1 MTSNHIIELS
11 AYTSPVVTEDKRNDW
26 VNYGEDNNYFQFL
39 IDRYSNSATHS
50 AVVNN
55 ISRLIYGKGLSALDA
70 SKKPNDYAQMLTL
83 FTANDLRRVI
93 QDLYLLGQGAF
104 QVHYDKG
111 HKNVVK
117 VYHIPVQL
125 LRPEKCDKDGNIVGY
140 YYSDNWEDPKKFV
153 PKRFDAFGEGKS
165 EIEILMIQPYSVGAK
180 YFSRVDY
187 QGALEYTVLEEKI
200 SEYLINEVSNGFS
213 PTTIVNFNNS
223 IPSDEQKDEI
233 ARSVISKLTGST
245 GKKIVV
251 SFNEDEA
258 KKTTIDSVPL
268 NDAPEHYQYLSDEC
282 RSKILTGHCVT
293 SPLIFGIATTTGF
306 SANADELK
314 NSVIL
319 FDNMV
324 IQPKQKTIIEAISK
338 VLTFNGIS
346 LDLEFIPL
354 QPLDSSGELTDGGSK
369 RIIDG
374 INSLSP
380 LVANKVL
387 ESMTAN
393 EIRALVGLV
402 PEKGGSDL
410 QPKET
415 TLMSAEKS
423 ELEMYLDSIGEDIGE
438 DWVLVD
444 ERDVDYDLEDEL
456 DLQLQPKKTMLSKV
470 LDFVSTGVARPNAK
484 SNQDKVID
492 GIQWKVR
499 YQYTGNP
506 NPQRDFCRVMMST
519 KKVYRREDLESMNS
533 KIVNKGFEHNN
544 EPYNV
549 FLFKGGPRCKHS
561 FKRLTF
567 ASLEGQNVD
576 VNSPKARQIGTR
588 KAEIMGYKITNPY
601 QVSVQPN
608 NLPRK
613 GFHPNNENLPSDVK

>member
-1 MTSNHIIELS
+1 MTNNHIIELS
-11 AYTSPVVTEDKRNDW
+11 AYTSPVVTEDKRNEW
-26 VNYGEDNNYFQFL
+26 VNYGEDNNYYQFL

-104 QVHYDKG
+104 QVHFDKG
-111 HKNVVK
+111 HKKVVK

-165 EIEILMIQPYSVGAK
+165 EVEILMIQPYSVGTK

-200 SEYLINEVSNGFS
+200 SEYLINEVTNGFS
-213 PTTIVNFNNS
+213 PTTIVNFNNGT
-223 IPSDEQKDEI
+223 PTDEQKDEI
-233 ARSVISKLTGST
+233 ARATISKLTGST
-245 GKKIVV
+245 GKKVVV

-324 IQPKQKTIIEAISK
+324 IRPKQEVILEALDSI
-338 VLTFNGIS
+338 LAFNGVS
-346 LDLEFIPL
+346 LKLYFKTL
-354 QPLDSSGELTDGGSK
+354 QPLEFVDLSNAQSTDQ
-369 RIIDG
+369 
-374 INSLSP
+374 
-380 LVANKVL
+380 VA
-387 ESMTAN
+387 E
-393 EIRALVGLV
+393 
-402 PEKGGSDL
+402 
-410 QPKET
+410 ET
-415 TLMSAEKS
+415 GVEMSAEKS

-456 DLQLQPKKTMLSKV
+456 DIQLQPKKTMLSKV
-470 LDFVSTGVARPNAK
+470 LDFVSSGVARPNAK
-484 SNQDKVID
+484 SNQDKTID

-576 VNSPKARQIGTR
+576 VNSPKARKIGTR

-608 NLPRK
+608 NLPLK
-613 GFHPNNENLPSDVK
+613 GFHPSNTNLPSDVK

>member
-1 MTSNHIIELS
+1 MTSNHVIELS
-11 AYTSPVVTEDKRNDW
+11 AYTSPVVTEDKRNEW

-104 QVHYDKG
+104 QVHFDKG

-140 YYSDNWEDPKKFV
+140 YYSDNWEDPKKFI
-153 PKRFDAFGEGKS
+153 PKRFDAFGEGSS

-324 IQPKQKTIIEAISK
+324 IRPKQEVILEALDSI
-338 VLTFNGIS
+338 LAFNGVS
-346 LDLEFIPL
+346 LKLYFKTL
-354 QPLDSSGELTDGGSK
+354 QPLEFVDLSNAQSTDQ
-369 RIIDG
+369 
-374 INSLSP
+374 
-380 LVANKVL
+380 VA
-387 ESMTAN
+387 E
-393 EIRALVGLV
+393 
-402 PEKGGSDL
+402 
-410 QPKET
+410 ET
-415 TLMSAEKS
+415 GVEMSAEKS
-423 ELEMYLDSIGEDIGE
+423 ELEMYLDEIGEDIGE

-506 NPQRDFCRVMMST
+506 NPQRDFCKVMMST
-519 KKVYRREDLESMNS
+519 KKVYRKEDLVSMNS
-533 KIVNKGFEHNN
+533 QIVNPGFEHNN
-544 EPYNV
+544 EPYNL

>member
-1 MTSNHIIELS
+1 MTSNHVIELS

-153 PKRFDAFGEGKS
+153 PKRFDAFGEGSS

-213 PTTIVNFNNS
+213 PTTIVNFNNGT
-223 IPSDEQKDEI
+223 PTDEQKDEI
-233 ARSVISKLTGST
+233 ARATISKLTGST
-245 GKKIVV
+245 GKKVVV

-324 IQPKQKTIIEAISK
+324 IRPKQEVILEALDSI
-338 VLTFNGIS
+338 LAFNGVS
-346 LDLEFIPL
+346 LKLYFKTL
-354 QPLDSSGELTDGGSK
+354 QPLEFVDLSNAQSTDQVAEET
-369 RIIDG
+369 G
-374 INSLSP
+374 I
-380 LVANKVL
+380 
-387 ESMTAN
+387 E
-393 EIRALVGLV
+393 
-402 PEKGGSDL
+402 
-410 QPKET
+410 
-415 TLMSAEKS
+415 MSAEDHI
-423 ELEMYLDSIGEDIGE
+423 EWIDGHEYIRIDSRE
-438 DWVLVD
+438 
-444 ERDVDYDLEDEL
+444 VDYDLEDEL
-456 DLQLQPKKTMLSKV
+456 DAELEALNSPKKTL
-470 LDFVSTGVARPNAK
+470 L
-484 SNQDKVID
+484 
-492 GIQWKVR
+492 
-499 YQYTGNP
+499 
-506 NPQRDFCRVMMST
+506 
-519 KKVYRREDLESMNS
+519 S
-533 KIVNKGFEHNN
+533 KIVNLVSTGTARPNIKSDQDGAFFKHRYRYVGGVSDNTRDFCKKMVQLNKIYRKEDIIAMGSQEVNKGWGPNGDAT
-544 EPYNV
+544 YSIW
-549 FLFKGGPRCKHS
+549 LYKGGGSCRHKWMRETYLRKS
-561 FKRLTF
+561 D
-567 ASLEGQNVD
+567 A
-576 VNSPKARQIGTR
+576 NSPKARKYTPAEVR
-588 KAEIMGYKITNPY
+588 KAGEIAPLTDKDKSGKQVNDKRVYQRPTDMPYNGFLPTNKRF
-601 QVSVQPN
+601 N
-608 NLPRK
+608 
-613 GFHPNNENLPSDVK
+613 

>member
-1 MTSNHIIELS
+1 MTSNHVIELS
-11 AYTSPVVTEDKRNDW
+11 AYTSPIVTEDKRNEW

-70 SKKPNDYAQMLTL
+70 PKKPNDYAQMLTL

-111 HKNVVK
+111 HKNVIK

-125 LRPEKCDKDGNIVGY
+125 LRPEKCDEDGNIVGY

-200 SEYLINEVSNGFS
+200 SEYLINEVTNGFS
-213 PTTIVNFNNS
+213 PTTIVNFNNGT
-223 IPSDEQKDEI
+223 PTDEQKDEI
-233 ARSVISKLTGST
+233 ARNTISKLTGST
-245 GKKIVV
+245 GKKVVV

-324 IQPKQKTIIEAISK
+324 IRPKQEILLEALDSI
-338 VLTFNGIS
+338 LAFNGVS
-346 LDLEFIPL
+346 LKLFFKTL
-354 QPLDSSGELTDGGSK
+354 QPLEFVD
-369 RIIDG
+369 
-374 INSLSP
+374 LSNAQSTEQ
-380 LVANKVL
+380 V
-387 ESMTAN
+387 
-393 EIRALVGLV
+393 
-402 PEKGGSDL
+402 
-410 QPKET
+410 KEET
-415 TLMSAEKS
+415 GVEMSAEKS
-423 ELEMYLDSIGEDIGE
+423 ELEMHLDTIGEDISE
-438 DWVLVD
+438 DWILVD

-456 DLQLQPKKTMLSKV
+456 DMQLQPKKTMLNKV
-470 LDFVSTGVARPNAK
+470 LDFVSAGVARSNAK

-499 YQYTGNP
+499 YQYTGNA
-506 NPQRDFCRVMMST
+506 NPQRDFCTVMMST
-519 KKVYRREDLESMNS
+519 KKVYRKEDLENMNS
-533 KIVNKGFEHNN
+533 KLVNPGFEHND
-544 EPYNV
+544 EKYNL

-576 VNSPKARQIGTR
+576 VNSPKARKIGTR
-588 KAEIMGYKITNPY
+588 QAEIMGYKITNPY

-608 NLPRK
+608 NLPLK
-613 GFHPNNENLPSDVK
+613 GFHPNNPNLPSDVK

>member
-1 MTSNHIIELS
+1 MNNNHVIELS
-11 AYTSPVVTEDKRNDW
+11 AYTAPIVTEDKRNEW
-26 VNYGEDNNYFQFL
+26 VNYGEENNYYQFL

-70 SKKPNDYAQMLTL
+70 AKKPNDYAQMLTL
-83 FTANDLRRVI
+83 FTSNDLRRVI

-111 HKNVVK
+111 HKKIVK
-117 VYHIPVQL
+117 VFHIPVQL
-125 LRPEKCDKDGNIVGY
+125 LRPEKCNEDGDVIGY
-140 YYSDNWEDPKKFV
+140 YYSDNWEDTKKFV
-153 PKRFDAFGEGKS
+153 PKRFDAFGEGSS
-165 EIEILMIQPYSVGAK
+165 EVEILMIQPYSVGTK

-187 QGALEYTVLEEKI
+187 QGALEYCVLEEKI
-200 SEYLINEVSNGFS
+200 SEYLINEVTNGFS
-213 PTTIVNFNNS
+213 PTTIINFNNGT
-223 IPSDEQKDEI
+223 PTDGQKDEI
-233 ARSVISKLTGST
+233 ARKTINKLTGST

-324 IQPKQKTIIEAISK
+324 IQPKQEVVIEVLNKI
-338 VLTFNGIS
+338 LTFNGIS
-346 LDLEFIPL
+346 LKLFFKTLQPLEFI
-354 QPLDSSGELTDGGSK
+354 D
-369 RIIDG
+369 
-374 INSLSP
+374 LSN
-380 LVANKVL
+380 AQ
-387 ESMTAN
+387 T
-393 EIRALVGLV
+393 
-402 PEKGGSDL
+402 
-410 QPKET
+410 KEQVSQET
-415 TLMSAEKS
+415 GVQMSAEKS
-423 ELEMYLDSIGEDIGE
+423 ELEMYLDEIGEDIGE
-438 DWVLVD
+438 DWLLVD
-444 ERDVDYDLEDEL
+444 EREVNYDLEDEL

-470 LDFVSTGVARPNAK
+470 LNFVSSGVARPN
-484 SNQDKVID
+484 SNSGQDKVID

-499 YQYTGNP
+499 YQYTGNANP
-506 NPQRDFCRVMMST
+506 NRDFCKVMMNT
-519 KKVYRREDLESMNS
+519 KKVYRREDLEKMNS
-533 KIVNKGFEHNN
+533 QIVNPGFEHDN

-608 NLPRK
+608 NLPLK
-613 GFHPNNENLPSDVK
+613 GFHPNNKNLPSDVK

>member
-1 MTSNHIIELS
+1 MTSNHVIELS
-11 AYTSPVVTEDKRNDW
+11 AYTSPIVTEDKRNEW

-200 SEYLINEVSNGFS
+200 SEYLINEVTNGFS
-213 PTTIVNFNNS
+213 PTTIVNFNNGT
-223 IPSDEQKDEI
+223 PTDEQKDEI
-233 ARSVISKLTGST
+233 ARATISKLTGST
-245 GKKIVV
+245 GKKVVV

-324 IQPKQKTIIEAISK
+324 IRPKQEILLEALDSI
-338 VLTFNGIS
+338 LAFNGIS
-346 LDLEFIPL
+346 LKLFFKTL
-354 QPLDSSGELTDGGSK
+354 QPLEFVDLSNAQSTDQ
-369 RIIDG
+369 
-374 INSLSP
+374 
-380 LVANKVL
+380 V
-387 ESMTAN
+387 
-393 EIRALVGLV
+393 
-402 PEKGGSDL
+402 
-410 QPKET
+410 KEET
-415 TLMSAEKS
+415 GVEMSAEDHI
-423 ELEMYLDSIGEDIGE
+423 EWIDGHEYVLIDSRE
-438 DWVLVD
+438 
-444 ERDVDYDLEDEL
+444 VDYDLEDEL
-456 DLQLQPKKTMLSKV
+456 DAELEALNSPKKTL
-470 LDFVSTGVARPNAK
+470 L
-484 SNQDKVID
+484 
-492 GIQWKVR
+492 
-499 YQYTGNP
+499 
-506 NPQRDFCRVMMST
+506 
-519 KKVYRREDLESMNS
+519 S
-533 KIVNKGFEHNN
+533 KIVNLVSTGTARANIKSEQDGALFKHRYRYVGGVSENTRDFCKKMVQANKIYRKEDIINMGSQAVNEGWGPEGADTYSIWLYKGGGDCHHKWMRETYLKKSDANSPLARRYTPGEVRKAGEIVPLTDKDKSGKQVN
-544 EPYNV
+544 DKRVYQRPTDMPYNG
-549 FLFKGGPRCKHS
+549 FLPTN
-561 FKRLTF
+561 KRF
-567 ASLEGQNVD
+567 N
-576 VNSPKARQIGTR
+576 
-588 KAEIMGYKITNPY
+588 
-601 QVSVQPN
+601 
-608 NLPRK
+608 
-613 GFHPNNENLPSDVK
+613 

>member
-1 MTSNHIIELS
+1 MTNNHIIELS
-11 AYTSPVVTEDKRNDW
+11 AYTSPVVTEDKRNEW
-26 VNYGEDNNYFQFL
+26 VNYGEDNNYYQFL

-111 HKNVVK
+111 HKQVVK

-165 EIEILMIQPYSVGAK
+165 EVEILMIQPYSVGTK

-200 SEYLINEVSNGFS
+200 SEYLINEVTNGFS
-213 PTTIVNFNNS
+213 PTTIVNFNNGT
-223 IPSDEQKDEI
+223 PTDEQKDEI
-233 ARSVISKLTGST
+233 ARATISKLTGST
-245 GKKIVV
+245 GKKVVV

-324 IQPKQKTIIEAISK
+324 IRPKQEVILEALDSI
-338 VLTFNGIS
+338 LAFNGVS
-346 LDLEFIPL
+346 LKLYFKTL
-354 QPLDSSGELTDGGSK
+354 QPLEFVDLSNAQSTDQ
-369 RIIDG
+369 
-374 INSLSP
+374 
-380 LVANKVL
+380 VA
-387 ESMTAN
+387 E
-393 EIRALVGLV
+393 
-402 PEKGGSDL
+402 
-410 QPKET
+410 ET
-415 TLMSAEKS
+415 GVEMSAEDHI
-423 ELEMYLDSIGEDIGE
+423 EWIDGHEYIRIDSRE
-438 DWVLVD
+438 
-444 ERDVDYDLEDEL
+444 VDYDLEDEL
-456 DLQLQPKKTMLSKV
+456 DAELEALNSPKKTL
-470 LDFVSTGVARPNAK
+470 L
-484 SNQDKVID
+484 
-492 GIQWKVR
+492 
-499 YQYTGNP
+499 
-506 NPQRDFCRVMMST
+506 
-519 KKVYRREDLESMNS
+519 S
-533 KIVNKGFEHNN
+533 KIVNLVSTGTARPNIKSEQDGAIFKHRYRYVGGVSDNTRDFCKKMVQLNKIYRKEDILLMGSQAVNEGWGPEGADTYSIWLYKGGGDCHHKWMRETYLKKSDANSPLAKKYTPAEVRKAGEIAPLTDKDKSGKQVN
-544 EPYNV
+544 DKRVYQRPTDMPYNG
-549 FLFKGGPRCKHS
+549 FLPTN
-561 FKRLTF
+561 KRF
-567 ASLEGQNVD
+567 N
-576 VNSPKARQIGTR
+576 
-588 KAEIMGYKITNPY
+588 
-601 QVSVQPN
+601 
-608 NLPRK
+608 
-613 GFHPNNENLPSDVK
+613 

>member
-1 MTSNHIIELS
+1 
-11 AYTSPVVTEDKRNDW
+11 
-26 VNYGEDNNYFQFL
+26 
-39 IDRYSNSATHS
+39 
-50 AVVNN
+50 
-55 ISRLIYGKGLSALDA
+55 LIYGKGLSALDA

>member
-1 MTSNHIIELS
+1 MTSNHVIELS

-324 IQPKQKTIIEAISK
+324 IRPKQEVILEALDSI
-338 VLTFNGIS
+338 LAFNGVS
-346 LDLEFIPL
+346 LKLYFKTL
-354 QPLDSSGELTDGGSK
+354 QPLEFVDLSNAQSTDQ
-369 RIIDG
+369 
-374 INSLSP
+374 
-380 LVANKVL
+380 VA
-387 ESMTAN
+387 E
-393 EIRALVGLV
+393 
-402 PEKGGSDL
+402 
-410 QPKET
+410 ET
-415 TLMSAEKS
+415 GVEMSAEDHI
-423 ELEMYLDSIGEDIGE
+423 EWIDGHEYIRIDSRE
-438 DWVLVD
+438 
-444 ERDVDYDLEDEL
+444 VDYDLEDEL
-456 DLQLQPKKTMLSKV
+456 DAELEALNSPKKTL
-470 LDFVSTGVARPNAK
+470 L
-484 SNQDKVID
+484 
-492 GIQWKVR
+492 
-499 YQYTGNP
+499 
-506 NPQRDFCRVMMST
+506 
-519 KKVYRREDLESMNS
+519 S
-533 KIVNKGFEHNN
+533 KIVNLVSTGTARPNIKSDQDGAIFKHRYRYVGGVSDNTRDFCKKMVQLNKIYRKEDILLMGSQAVNEGWGPEGADTYSIWLYKGGGDCHHKWMRETYLRKSDANSPLARKYTPAEVRKAGEIAPLTDKDKSGKQVN
-544 EPYNV
+544 DKRVYQRPTDMPYNG
-549 FLFKGGPRCKHS
+549 FLPTN
-561 FKRLTF
+561 KRF
-567 ASLEGQNVD
+567 N
-576 VNSPKARQIGTR
+576 
-588 KAEIMGYKITNPY
+588 
-601 QVSVQPN
+601 
-608 NLPRK
+608 
-613 GFHPNNENLPSDVK
+613 

>member
-1 MTSNHIIELS
+1 MTSNHVIELS
-11 AYTSPVVTEDKRNDW
+11 AYTSPIVTEDKRNEW

-111 HKNVVK
+111 HKNVIK

-125 LRPEKCDKDGNIVGY
+125 LRPEKCDADGNIVGY
-140 YYSDNWEDPKKFV
+140 YYSDNWEDVKKFV

-165 EIEILMIQPYSVGAK
+165 EIEILMIQPYSVGTK

-200 SEYLINEVSNGFS
+200 SEYLINEVVNGFS
-213 PTTIVNFNNS
+213 PTTIVNFNNGL
-223 IPSDEQKDEI
+223 PTDEQKDEI
-233 ARSVISKLTGST
+233 ARKTISKLTGST
-245 GKKIVV
+245 GKKVVV

-324 IQPKQKTIIEAISK
+324 IRPKQEVILEALDSI
-338 VLTFNGIS
+338 LAFNGIS
-346 LDLEFIPL
+346 LKLFFKTL
-354 QPLDSSGELTDGGSK
+354 QPLEFVD
-369 RIIDG
+369 
-374 INSLSP
+374 LSNAQSTEQ
-380 LVANKVL
+380 V
-387 ESMTAN
+387 
-393 EIRALVGLV
+393 
-402 PEKGGSDL
+402 
-410 QPKET
+410 KEET
-415 TLMSAEKS
+415 GVEMSAEDHI
-423 ELEMYLDSIGEDIGE
+423 EWIDGHEYVLIDSRE
-438 DWVLVD
+438 
-444 ERDVDYDLEDEL
+444 VDYDLEDEL
-456 DLQLQPKKTMLSKV
+456 DAELEALNSPKKTL
-470 LDFVSTGVARPNAK
+470 L
-484 SNQDKVID
+484 
-492 GIQWKVR
+492 
-499 YQYTGNP
+499 
-506 NPQRDFCRVMMST
+506 
-519 KKVYRREDLESMNS
+519 S
-533 KIVNKGFEHNN
+533 KIVNLVSTGTARANIKSEQDGAVFKHRYRYVGDVSENTRDFCKGMIKANKIYRKEDIIAMGSQAVN
-544 EPYNV
+544 EGWGPEGADTYSIWLYKGGGSCRHKWMRETYLKKSDANSPLARKYTPGEVRKAGEIVPLTDKDKSGKQVNDKRVYQRPTDMPYNG
-549 FLFKGGPRCKHS
+549 FLPTN
-561 FKRLTF
+561 KRF
-567 ASLEGQNVD
+567 N
-576 VNSPKARQIGTR
+576 
-588 KAEIMGYKITNPY
+588 
-601 QVSVQPN
+601 
-608 NLPRK
+608 
-613 GFHPNNENLPSDVK
+613 

>member
-1 MTSNHIIELS
+1 MTSNHVIELS
-11 AYTSPVVTEDKRNDW
+11 AYTSPIVTEDKRNEW

-111 HKNVVK
+111 HKNVIK

-125 LRPEKCDKDGNIVGY
+125 LRPEKCDEDGNIVGY

-200 SEYLINEVSNGFS
+200 SEYLINEVTNGFS
-213 PTTIVNFNNS
+213 PTTIVNFNNGT
-223 IPSDEQKDEI
+223 PTDEQKDEI
-233 ARSVISKLTGST
+233 ARKTINKLTGST
-245 GKKIVV
+245 GKKVVV

-324 IQPKQKTIIEAISK
+324 IRPKQEILLEALDS
-338 VLTFNGIS
+338 VLAFNGVS
-346 LDLEFIPL
+346 LKLFFKTL
-354 QPLDSSGELTDGGSK
+354 QPLEFVD
-369 RIIDG
+369 
-374 INSLSP
+374 LSN
-380 LVANKVL
+380 AQST
-387 ESMTAN
+387 EQ
-393 EIRALVGLV
+393 I
-402 PEKGGSDL
+402 
-410 QPKET
+410 KEET
-415 TLMSAEKS
+415 GVEMSAEKS
-423 ELEMYLDSIGEDIGE
+423 ELEMYLDTIGEDIGE

-444 ERDVDYDLEDEL
+444 ERDVDYDLEDQL
-456 DLQLQPKKTMLSKV
+456 DLQLQPKKTMLNKV
-470 LDFVSTGVARPNAK
+470 LNFVSSGVARPNANSK
-484 SNQDKVID
+484 QDKLID

-499 YQYTGNP
+499 YQYTGNA
-506 NPQRDFCRVMMST
+506 NPQRDFCTVMMST
-519 KKVYRREDLESMNS
+519 KKVYRKEDLESMNS
-533 KIVNKGFEHNN
+533 KLVNPGFEHNN
-544 EPYNV
+544 KPYNL

-613 GFHPNNENLPSDVK
+613 GFHPNNTNLPSDVK

>member
-1 MTSNHIIELS
+1 MTSNHVIELS

-83 FTANDLRRVI
+83 FAANDLRRVI

-153 PKRFDAFGEGKS
+153 PKRFDAFGEGSS

-223 IPSDEQKDEI
+223 VPSDEQKDEI

-324 IQPKQKTIIEAISK
+324 IRPKQEVILEALDSI
-338 VLTFNGIS
+338 LAFNGVS
-346 LDLEFIPL
+346 LKLYFKTL
-354 QPLDSSGELTDGGSK
+354 QPLEFVDLSNAQSTDQ
-369 RIIDG
+369 
-374 INSLSP
+374 
-380 LVANKVL
+380 VA
-387 ESMTAN
+387 E
-393 EIRALVGLV
+393 
-402 PEKGGSDL
+402 
-410 QPKET
+410 ET
-415 TLMSAEKS
+415 GVEMSAEDHI
-423 ELEMYLDSIGEDIGE
+423 EWIDGHEYIRIDSRE
-438 DWVLVD
+438 
-444 ERDVDYDLEDEL
+444 VDYDLEDEL
-456 DLQLQPKKTMLSKV
+456 DAELEALNSPKKTL
-470 LDFVSTGVARPNAK
+470 L
-484 SNQDKVID
+484 
-492 GIQWKVR
+492 
-499 YQYTGNP
+499 
-506 NPQRDFCRVMMST
+506 
-519 KKVYRREDLESMNS
+519 S
-533 KIVNKGFEHNN
+533 KIVNLVSTGTARPNIKSDQDGAVFKHRYRYVGGVSDNTRDFCKKMVQLNKIYRKEDIIAMGSQAVNEGWGPEGADTYSIWLYKGGGDCHHKWMRETYLRKSDANSPIAQEISKTLTPAKVRKAGEIAPTN
-544 EPYNV
+544 DKRVYQRPVDMPYNG
-549 FLFKGGPRCKHS
+549 FLPTN
-561 FKRLTF
+561 KRF
-567 ASLEGQNVD
+567 N
-576 VNSPKARQIGTR
+576 
-588 KAEIMGYKITNPY
+588 
-601 QVSVQPN
+601 
-608 NLPRK
+608 
-613 GFHPNNENLPSDVK
+613 

>member
-1 MTSNHIIELS
+1 MTSNHVIELS
-11 AYTSPVVTEDKRNDW
+11 AYTSPIVTEDKRNEW

-111 HKNVVK
+111 HNSIIK

-140 YYSDNWEDPKKFV
+140 YYSDNWEDVKKFV

-200 SEYLINEVSNGFS
+200 SEYLINEVTNGFS
-213 PTTIVNFNNS
+213 PTTIVNFNNGT
-223 IPSDEQKDEI
+223 PTDEQKDEI
-233 ARSVISKLTGST
+233 ARKTISKLTGST
-245 GKKIVV
+245 GKKVVV
-251 SFNEDEA
+251 SFNEDES

-324 IQPKQKTIIEAISK
+324 IRPKQEVILEALDSI
-338 VLTFNGIS
+338 LAFNGIS
-346 LDLEFIPL
+346 LKLFFKTL
-354 QPLDSSGELTDGGSK
+354 QPLEFVD
-369 RIIDG
+369 
-374 INSLSP
+374 LSNAQSTEQ
-380 LVANKVL
+380 V
-387 ESMTAN
+387 
-393 EIRALVGLV
+393 
-402 PEKGGSDL
+402 
-410 QPKET
+410 KEET
-415 TLMSAEKS
+415 GVEMSAEKS
-423 ELEMYLDSIGEDIGE
+423 ELEMHLDTIGEDISE
-438 DWVLVD
+438 DWILVD

-470 LDFVSTGVARPNAK
+470 LDFVSSGVARPNANSK
-484 SNQDKVID
+484 QDKVID

-499 YQYTGNP
+499 YQYTGNA

-519 KKVYRREDLESMNS
+519 KKVYRREDLESMDS
-533 KIVNKGFEHNN
+533 KLVNPGFEHNN

-549 FLFKGGPRCKHS
+549 FLYHGGPRCKHS

-576 VNSPKARQIGTR
+576 VNSPKARKIGTR
-588 KAEIMGYKITNPY
+588 QAEIMGYKITNPY
-601 QVSVQPN
+601 QVSIQTNNQP
-608 NLPRK
+608 LK
-613 GFHPNNENLPSDVK
+613 GFHPNNTNLPSDVK

>member
-1 MTSNHIIELS
+1 MTSNHVIELS

-83 FTANDLRRVI
+83 FTPNDLRRVI

-111 HKNVVK
+111 HKNVIK

-153 PKRFDAFGEGKS
+153 PKRFDAFGEGSS

-213 PTTIVNFNNS
+213 PTTIVNFNNGT
-223 IPSDEQKDEI
+223 PTDGQKDEI
-233 ARSVISKLTGST
+233 ARATISKLTGST
-245 GKKIVV
+245 GKKVVV

-324 IQPKQKTIIEAISK
+324 IRPKQEVILEALDSI
-338 VLTFNGIS
+338 LAFNGVS
-346 LDLEFIPL
+346 LKLYFKTL
-354 QPLDSSGELTDGGSK
+354 QPLEFVDLSNAQSTDQ
-369 RIIDG
+369 
-374 INSLSP
+374 
-380 LVANKVL
+380 VA
-387 ESMTAN
+387 E
-393 EIRALVGLV
+393 
-402 PEKGGSDL
+402 
-410 QPKET
+410 ET
-415 TLMSAEKS
+415 GVEMSAEKS

-470 LDFVSTGVARPNAK
+470 LDFVSSGVARPNAK
-484 SNQDKVID
+484 SGQDKVVD

-499 YQYTGNP
+499 YQYTGNA

-519 KKVYRREDLESMNS
+519 KKVYRKEDLESMNS

>member
-1 MTSNHIIELS
+1 MTSNHVIELS
-11 AYTSPVVTEDKRNDW
+11 AYTSPVVTEDKRNEW

-104 QVHYDKG
+104 QVHFDKG

-223 IPSDEQKDEI
+223 TPTDEQKDEI

-268 NDAPEHYQYLSDEC
+268 NDAPEQYQYLSDEC

-324 IQPKQKTIIEAISK
+324 IRPKQEVILEALDSI
-338 VLTFNGIS
+338 LAFNGVS
-346 LDLEFIPL
+346 LKLYFKTL
-354 QPLDSSGELTDGGSK
+354 QPLEFVDLSNAQSTDQ
-369 RIIDG
+369 
-374 INSLSP
+374 
-380 LVANKVL
+380 VA
-387 ESMTAN
+387 E
-393 EIRALVGLV
+393 
-402 PEKGGSDL
+402 
-410 QPKET
+410 ET
-415 TLMSAEKS
+415 GVEMSAEKS
-423 ELEMYLDSIGEDIGE
+423 ELEILLDEFGEVLDDNYVLIDEREVDHDSEDI
-438 DWVLVD
+438 LNNH
-444 ERDVDYDLEDEL
+444 
-456 DLQLQPKKTMLSKV
+456 LQEIESKLSTTK
-470 LDFVSTGVARPNAK
+470 LSLIDKILNFVSTGTARPTAI
-484 SNQDKVID
+484 SAQDKQVK
-492 GIQWKVR
+492 GTMFKVR
-499 YQYTGNP
+499 YKYTGNP
-506 NPQRDFCRVMMST
+506 NPQREFCRIMMSS
-519 KKVYRREDLESMNS
+519 KKVYRKEDIDRMS
-533 KIVNKGFEHNN
+533 KSVVNKGFGEFGADTYDIFRFH
-544 EPYNV
+544 
-549 FLFKGGPRCKHS
+549 GGPRCRHKFS
-561 FKRLTF
+561 RLTF
-567 ASLEGQNVD
+567 MLNDKDMFE
-576 VNSPKARQIGTR
+576 QIGTR
-588 KAEIMGYKITNPY
+588 AAEIKGYKVTNPY
-601 QVSVQPN
+601 EVSVYPN
-608 NLPRK
+608 NLPLK
-613 GFHPNNENLPSDVK
+613 GFSPNNQNLPSDVK

>member
-1 MTSNHIIELS
+1 MTSNHVIELS

-153 PKRFDAFGEGKS
+153 PKRFDAFGEGSS

-245 GKKIVV
+245 GKKVVV
-251 SFNEDEA
+251 SFNEDEN
-258 KKTTIDSVPL
+258 KKTTIDSIPL
-268 NDAPEHYQYLSDEC
+268 QDAADHYQYLSDEC

-324 IQPKQKTIIEAISK
+324 IRPKQEVILEALDSI
-338 VLTFNGIS
+338 LAFNGVS
-346 LDLEFIPL
+346 LKLYFKTL
-354 QPLDSSGELTDGGSK
+354 QPLEFVDLSNAQSTDQ
-369 RIIDG
+369 
-374 INSLSP
+374 
-380 LVANKVL
+380 VA
-387 ESMTAN
+387 E
-393 EIRALVGLV
+393 
-402 PEKGGSDL
+402 
-410 QPKET
+410 ET
-415 TLMSAEKS
+415 GVEMSAEKS
-423 ELEMYLDSIGEDIGE
+423 ELEILLDEFGEVLDDNYVLIDEREVDHDSEDI
-438 DWVLVD
+438 LNNH
-444 ERDVDYDLEDEL
+444 
-456 DLQLQPKKTMLSKV
+456 LQEIESKLSTTK
-470 LDFVSTGVARPNAK
+470 LSLIDKILNFVSSGTARPTAI
-484 SNQDKVID
+484 SAQDKQVK
-492 GIQWKVR
+492 GTMFKVR
-499 YQYTGNP
+499 YKYTGNA
-506 NPQRDFCRVMMST
+506 NPQREFCRVMMNSQ
-519 KKVYRREDLESMNS
+519 KVYRKEDIDRMS
-533 KIVNKGFEHNN
+533 KSVVNKGFGEFGADTYDIFRFH
-544 EPYNV
+544 
-549 FLFKGGPRCKHS
+549 GGPRCHHKWS
-561 FKRLTF
+561 RQTF
-567 ASLEGQNVD
+567 MLNDKDMFE
-576 VNSPKARQIGTR
+576 QIGTR
-588 KAEIMGYKITNPY
+588 AAEIKGYKVTNPY
-601 QVSVQPN
+601 EVSVYPN
-608 NLPRK
+608 NLPLK
-613 GFHPNNENLPSDVK
+613 GFSPNNQNLPSDVK

>member
-1 MTSNHIIELS
+1 MTNNHIIELS
-11 AYTSPVVTEDKRNDW
+11 AYTSPVVTEDKRNEW
-26 VNYGEDNNYFQFL
+26 VNYGEDNNYYQFL

-111 HKNVVK
+111 HKKVVK

-140 YYSDNWEDPKKFV
+140 YYSDNWEDPKKFA

-165 EIEILMIQPYSVGAK
+165 EVEILMIQPYSVGTK

-200 SEYLINEVSNGFS
+200 SEYLINEVTNGFS
-213 PTTIVNFNNS
+213 PTTIVNFNNGT
-223 IPSDEQKDEI
+223 PTDEQKDEI
-233 ARSVISKLTGST
+233 ARATISKLTGST
-245 GKKIVV
+245 GKKVVV

-324 IQPKQKTIIEAISK
+324 IRPKQEVILEALDSI
-338 VLTFNGIS
+338 LAFNGVS
-346 LDLEFIPL
+346 LKLYFKTL
-354 QPLDSSGELTDGGSK
+354 QPLEFVDLSNAQSTDQVAEET
-369 RIIDG
+369 G
-374 INSLSP
+374 I
-380 LVANKVL
+380 
-387 ESMTAN
+387 E
-393 EIRALVGLV
+393 
-402 PEKGGSDL
+402 
-410 QPKET
+410 
-415 TLMSAEKS
+415 MSAEDHI
-423 ELEMYLDSIGEDIGE
+423 EWIDGHEYIRIDSRE
-438 DWVLVD
+438 
-444 ERDVDYDLEDEL
+444 VDYDLEDEL
-456 DLQLQPKKTMLSKV
+456 DAELEALNSPKKTL
-470 LDFVSTGVARPNAK
+470 L
-484 SNQDKVID
+484 
-492 GIQWKVR
+492 
-499 YQYTGNP
+499 
-506 NPQRDFCRVMMST
+506 
-519 KKVYRREDLESMNS
+519 S
-533 KIVNKGFEHNN
+533 KIVNLVSTGTARANAKSEQDGAIFKHRYRYVGGVSDNTRDFCKKMVQLNKIYRKEDILLMGSQAVN
-544 EPYNV
+544 EGWGPEGADTYSIW
-549 FLFKGGPRCKHS
+549 LYKGGADCHHKWMRETYLRKS
-561 FKRLTF
+561 D
-567 ASLEGQNVD
+567 A
-576 VNSPKARQIGTR
+576 NSPLAKTFTPAQTR
-588 KAEIMGYKITNPY
+588 KAGEIAPTNDKRVYQRPTDMPY
-601 QVSVQPN
+601 N
-608 NLPRK
+608 GFLPTNKR
-613 GFHPNNENLPSDVK
+613 FN

>member
-1 MTSNHIIELS
+1 MTSNHVIELS

-83 FTANDLRRVI
+83 FAANDLRRVI

-153 PKRFDAFGEGKS
+153 PKRFDAFGEGSS

-223 IPSDEQKDEI
+223 VPSDEQKDEI

-324 IQPKQKTIIEAISK
+324 IRPKQEVILEALDSI
-338 VLTFNGIS
+338 LAFNGVS
-346 LDLEFIPL
+346 LKLYFKTL
-354 QPLDSSGELTDGGSK
+354 QPLEFVDLSNAQSTDQ
-369 RIIDG
+369 
-374 INSLSP
+374 
-380 LVANKVL
+380 VA
-387 ESMTAN
+387 E
-393 EIRALVGLV
+393 
-402 PEKGGSDL
+402 
-410 QPKET
+410 ET
-415 TLMSAEKS
+415 GVEMSAEDHI
-423 ELEMYLDSIGEDIGE
+423 EWIDGHEYIRIDSRE
-438 DWVLVD
+438 
-444 ERDVDYDLEDEL
+444 VDYDLEDEL
-456 DLQLQPKKTMLSKV
+456 DAELEALNSPKKTL
-470 LDFVSTGVARPNAK
+470 L
-484 SNQDKVID
+484 
-492 GIQWKVR
+492 
-499 YQYTGNP
+499 
-506 NPQRDFCRVMMST
+506 
-519 KKVYRREDLESMNS
+519 S
-533 KIVNKGFEHNN
+533 KIVNLVSTGTSRPNIKSDQDGAVFKHRYRYVGGVSDNTRDFCKKMVQLNKIYRKEDIIAMGSQAVN
-544 EPYNV
+544 EGWGPEGADTYSIW
-549 FLFKGGPRCKHS
+549 LYKGGGDCHHKWMRETYLRKS
-561 FKRLTF
+561 D
-567 ASLEGQNVD
+567 A
-576 VNSPKARQIGTR
+576 NSPKAQEISKTLTPAKVR
-588 KAEIMGYKITNPY
+588 KAGEIAPTNDKRVYQRPTDMPY
-601 QVSVQPN
+601 N
-608 NLPRK
+608 GFLPTNKR
-613 GFHPNNENLPSDVK
+613 FN

>member
-1 MTSNHIIELS
+1 MTSNHVIELS
-11 AYTSPVVTEDKRNDW
+11 AYTSPIVTEDKRNEW

-104 QVHYDKG
+104 QIHYDKG
-111 HKNVVK
+111 HKSIIK

-125 LRPEKCDKDGNIVGY
+125 LRPEKCDEDGNIVGY

-165 EIEILMIQPYSVGAK
+165 EIEILMIQPYSVGTK

-200 SEYLINEVSNGFS
+200 SEYLINEVTNGFS
-213 PTTIVNFNNS
+213 PTTIVNFNNGT
-223 IPSDEQKDEI
+223 PTDEQKDEI
-233 ARSVISKLTGST
+233 ARKTISKLTGST
-245 GKKIVV
+245 GKKVVV

-293 SPLIFGIATTTGF
+293 SPLIFGIATNTGF
-306 SANADELK
+306 SSNADELK
-314 NSVIL
+314 NSVVL

-324 IQPKQKTIIEAISK
+324 IRPKQEILLEAINK
-338 VLTFNGIS
+338 VLTFNTVS
-346 LDLEFIPL
+346 LELEFIPL
-354 QPLDSSGELTDGGSK
+354 QPLDSSGELTDNSSR

-393 EIRALVGLV
+393 EIRALVGLAA
-402 PEKGGSDL
+402 EQGGGDL
-410 QPKET
+410 QPQQS

-423 ELEMYLDSIGEDIGE
+423 ELEMHLDTIGEDIGE
-438 DWVLVD
+438 DWILVD

-456 DLQLQPKKTMLSKV
+456 DLQLQPKKTMLNKV
-470 LDFVSTGVARPNAK
+470 LDFVSTGVARPNAR
-484 SNQDKVID
+484 STQDKVID

-499 YQYTGNP
+499 YQYTGNA
-506 NPQRDFCRVMMST
+506 NPQRDFCTVMMSN
-519 KKVYRREDLESMNS
+519 KKVYRKEDLENMNS
-533 KIVNKGFEHNN
+533 KLVNPGFEHND
-544 EPYNV
+544 EKYNL

-613 GFHPNNENLPSDVK
+613 GFHPNNTNLPSDVK

>member
-1 MTSNHIIELS
+1 MTNNHIIELS

-314 NSVIL
+314 NSVVL

-324 IQPKQKTIIEAISK
+324 IRPKQEVILEALDSI
-338 VLTFNGIS
+338 LAFNGVS
-346 LDLEFIPL
+346 LKLYFKTL
-354 QPLDSSGELTDGGSK
+354 QPLEFVDLSNAQSTDQVAEET
-369 RIIDG
+369 G
-374 INSLSP
+374 I
-380 LVANKVL
+380 
-387 ESMTAN
+387 E
-393 EIRALVGLV
+393 
-402 PEKGGSDL
+402 
-410 QPKET
+410 
-415 TLMSAEKS
+415 MSAE
-423 ELEMYLDSIGEDIGE
+423 EHIEWIDGHEYIRIDSRE
-438 DWVLVD
+438 
-444 ERDVDYDLEDEL
+444 VDYDLEDEL
-456 DLQLQPKKTMLSKV
+456 DAELEALNSPKKTL
-470 LDFVSTGVARPNAK
+470 L
-484 SNQDKVID
+484 
-492 GIQWKVR
+492 
-499 YQYTGNP
+499 
-506 NPQRDFCRVMMST
+506 
-519 KKVYRREDLESMNS
+519 S
-533 KIVNKGFEHNN
+533 KIVNLVSTGTARPNVKSDQDGAIFKHRYRYVGGVSDNTRDFCKKMVQLNKIYRKEDIIAMESQAVNEGWGPEGATNYSIWLYKGGGDCHHKWMRETYLRKSDANSPIAQEISKTLTPAKVRKAGEIAPAN
-544 EPYNV
+544 DKRVYQRPTDMPYNG
-549 FLFKGGPRCKHS
+549 FLPTN
-561 FKRLTF
+561 KRF
-567 ASLEGQNVD
+567 N
-576 VNSPKARQIGTR
+576 
-588 KAEIMGYKITNPY
+588 
-601 QVSVQPN
+601 
-608 NLPRK
+608 
-613 GFHPNNENLPSDVK
+613 

>member
-1 MTSNHIIELS
+1 MTSNHVIELS
-11 AYTSPVVTEDKRNDW
+11 AYTSPIVTEDKRNEW
-26 VNYGEDNNYFQFL
+26 VNYGEDNNYYQFL

-111 HKNVVK
+111 HRNVVK
-117 VYHIPVQL
+117 VYHIPVHL
-125 LRPEKCDKDGNIVGY
+125 LRPEKCNEDGDIVGY

-165 EIEILMIQPYSVGAK
+165 EIEILMIQPYSVGTK

-200 SEYLINEVSNGFS
+200 SEYLINEVTNGFS
-213 PTTIVNFNNS
+213 PTTIVNFNNGT
-223 IPSDEQKDEI
+223 PTDEQKDEI
-233 ARSVISKLTGST
+233 ARKTISKLTGST
-245 GKKIVV
+245 GKKVVV

-324 IQPKQKTIIEAISK
+324 IRPKQDVLLEALDKI
-338 VLTFNGIS
+338 LAFNGIS
-346 LDLEFIPL
+346 LNLFFKTL
-354 QPLDSSGELTDGGSK
+354 QPLEFVDLANAQSTDQ
-369 RIIDG
+369 
-374 INSLSP
+374 
-380 LVANKVL
+380 V
-387 ESMTAN
+387 
-393 EIRALVGLV
+393 
-402 PEKGGSDL
+402 
-410 QPKET
+410 KEET
-415 TLMSAEKS
+415 GVEMSAEDHI
-423 ELEMYLDSIGEDIGE
+423 EWIDGHEYIRIDSRE
-438 DWVLVD
+438 
-444 ERDVDYDLEDEL
+444 VDYDLEDEL
-456 DLQLQPKKTMLSKV
+456 DAELEALNSPKKTLLSKIIN
-470 LDFVSTGVARPNAK
+470 FVSTGTARANTK
-484 SNQDKVID
+484 SGQDGAIFKH
-492 GIQWKVR
+492 R
-499 YQYTGNP
+499 YRYVGGVSDNT
-506 NPQRDFCRVMMST
+506 RDFCKAMI
-519 KKVYRREDLESMNS
+519 KANKIYRKEDIIAMGEQA
-533 KIVNKGFEHNN
+533 VNEGWGPEGADT
-544 EPYNV
+544 YSIW
-549 FLFKGGPRCKHS
+549 LYKGGGSCGHKWVRETYLRKS
-561 FKRLTF
+561 
-567 ASLEGQNVD
+567 D
-576 VNSPKARQIGTR
+576 VNSPLAKTFTPAQTR
-588 KAEIMGYKITNPY
+588 KAGEIAPTNDKRVYQRPTDMPY
-601 QVSVQPN
+601 N
-608 NLPRK
+608 GFLPTNKR
-613 GFHPNNENLPSDVK
+613 FN

>member
-1 MTSNHIIELS
+1 MTSNHVIELS

-213 PTTIVNFNNS
+213 PTTIVNFNNGT
-223 IPSDEQKDEI
+223 PTDEQKDEI
-233 ARSVISKLTGST
+233 ARATISKLTGST
-245 GKKIVV
+245 GKKVVV

-324 IQPKQKTIIEAISK
+324 IRPKQEVILEALDSI
-338 VLTFNGIS
+338 LAFNGVS
-346 LDLEFIPL
+346 LKLYFKTL
-354 QPLDSSGELTDGGSK
+354 QPLEFVDLSNAQSTDQ
-369 RIIDG
+369 
-374 INSLSP
+374 
-380 LVANKVL
+380 VA
-387 ESMTAN
+387 E
-393 EIRALVGLV
+393 
-402 PEKGGSDL
+402 
-410 QPKET
+410 ET
-415 TLMSAEKS
+415 GVEMSAVKS
-423 ELEMYLDSIGEDIGE
+423 ELEILLDEFGEVLDDNYVLIDEREVDHDSEDI
-438 DWVLVD
+438 LNNH
-444 ERDVDYDLEDEL
+444 
-456 DLQLQPKKTMLSKV
+456 LQEIESKLSTTK
-470 LDFVSTGVARPNAK
+470 LSLIDKILNFASSGTARPTAI
-484 SNQDKVID
+484 SAQDKQVK
-492 GIQWKVR
+492 GTMFKVR
-499 YQYTGNP
+499 YKYTGNA
-506 NPQRDFCRVMMST
+506 NPQREFCRVMMSSQ
-519 KKVYRREDLESMNS
+519 KVYRKEDIDRMS
-533 KIVNKGFEHNN
+533 KSVVNKGFGEFGADTYDIFRFH
-544 EPYNV
+544 
-549 FLFKGGPRCKHS
+549 GGPRCHHKWS
-561 FKRLTF
+561 RQTF
-567 ASLEGQNVD
+567 MLNDKDMFE
-576 VNSPKARQIGTR
+576 QIGTR
-588 KAEIMGYKITNPY
+588 AAEIKGYKVTNPY
-601 QVSVQPN
+601 EVSVYPN
-608 NLPRK
+608 NLPLK
-613 GFHPNNENLPSDVK
+613 GFSPRNENLPSDVK

>member
-1 MTSNHIIELS
+1 MTSNHVIELS
-11 AYTSPVVTEDKRNDW
+11 AYTSPSVTEDKRNEW

-140 YYSDNWEDPKKFV
+140 YYSDNWEDPKKFI
-153 PKRFDAFGEGKS
+153 PKRFDAFGGGSS

-324 IQPKQKTIIEAISK
+324 IRPKQEVILEALDSI
-338 VLTFNGIS
+338 LAFNGVS
-346 LDLEFIPL
+346 LKLYFKTL
-354 QPLDSSGELTDGGSK
+354 QPLEFVDLSNAQSTDQ
-369 RIIDG
+369 
-374 INSLSP
+374 
-380 LVANKVL
+380 VA
-387 ESMTAN
+387 E
-393 EIRALVGLV
+393 
-402 PEKGGSDL
+402 
-410 QPKET
+410 ET
-415 TLMSAEKS
+415 GVEMSAEDHI
-423 ELEMYLDSIGEDIGE
+423 EWIDGHEYIRIDSRE
-438 DWVLVD
+438 
-444 ERDVDYDLEDEL
+444 VDYDLEDEL
-456 DLQLQPKKTMLSKV
+456 DAELEALNSPKKTL
-470 LDFVSTGVARPNAK
+470 L
-484 SNQDKVID
+484 
-492 GIQWKVR
+492 
-499 YQYTGNP
+499 
-506 NPQRDFCRVMMST
+506 
-519 KKVYRREDLESMNS
+519 S
-533 KIVNKGFEHNN
+533 KIVNLVSTGTARANIKSDQDGA
-544 EPYNV
+544 
-549 FLFKGGPRCKHS
+549 LFKHRYRYEGEVNTKSRPFCKKMKEANKIYRKEDIIAMGSQEVNKGWGPNGDDTYSVWLYKGGGSCRHKWLRETYLRKS
-561 FKRLTF
+561 D
-567 ASLEGQNVD
+567 A
-576 VNSPKARQIGTR
+576 NSPKARKYTPAEVR
-588 KAEIMGYKITNPY
+588 KAGEIAPLTDKDKSGKQVNDKRVYQRPTDMPYNGFLPTNKRF
-601 QVSVQPN
+601 N
-608 NLPRK
+608 
-613 GFHPNNENLPSDVK
+613 

>member
-1 MTSNHIIELS
+1 MTSNHVIELS
-11 AYTSPVVTEDKRNDW
+11 AYTSPIVTEDKRNEW

-111 HKNVVK
+111 HKNVIK

-125 LRPEKCDKDGNIVGY
+125 LRPEKCDEDGNIVGY

-187 QGALEYTVLEEKI
+187 QGALEYMVLEEKI
-200 SEYLINEVSNGFS
+200 SEYLINEVTNGFS
-213 PTTIVNFNNS
+213 PTTIVNFNNGT
-223 IPSDEQKDEI
+223 PTDEQKDEI
-233 ARSVISKLTGST
+233 ARKTINKLTGST
-245 GKKIVV
+245 GKKVVV

-306 SANADELK
+306 SSNADELK

-324 IQPKQKTIIEAISK
+324 IRPKQEILLEALDSI
-338 VLTFNGIS
+338 LAFNGIS
-346 LDLEFIPL
+346 LKLFFKTL
-354 QPLDSSGELTDGGSK
+354 QPLEFVD
-369 RIIDG
+369 
-374 INSLSP
+374 LSNAQSTEQ
-380 LVANKVL
+380 V
-387 ESMTAN
+387 
-393 EIRALVGLV
+393 
-402 PEKGGSDL
+402 
-410 QPKET
+410 KEET
-415 TLMSAEKS
+415 GVEMSAEDHI
-423 ELEMYLDSIGEDIGE
+423 EWIDGHEYVLIDSRE
-438 DWVLVD
+438 
-444 ERDVDYDLEDEL
+444 VDYDLEDEL
-456 DLQLQPKKTMLSKV
+456 DTELEALNSPKKTLLSKIV
-470 LDFVSTGVARPNAK
+470 NLVSTGTARPTIK
-484 SNQDKVID
+484 SEQDGTIFKT
-492 GIQWKVR
+492 R
-499 YQYTGNP
+499 YRYSGEATDETRP
-506 NPQRDFCRVMMST
+506 FCKKMVEA
-519 KKVYRREDLESMNS
+519 KKVYRKED
-533 KIVNKGFEHNN
+533 IVAMSSTPVNPGWGPKGADT
-544 EPYNV
+544 YDI
-549 FLFKGGPRCKHS
+549 FLYKGGGDCHHKWMRETYLKKS
-561 FKRLTF
+561 
-567 ASLEGQNVD
+567 D
-576 VNSPKARQIGTR
+576 VNNPLAKTFTPAQTR
-588 KAEIMGYKITNPY
+588 KAGEITPANDKRVYQRPTDMPYNGFLPTNKRF
-601 QVSVQPN
+601 N
-608 NLPRK
+608 
-613 GFHPNNENLPSDVK
+613 

>member
-1 MTSNHIIELS
+1 MTSNHVIELS
-11 AYTSPVVTEDKRNDW
+11 AYTSPIVTEDKRNEW

-111 HKNVVK
+111 HKNVIK

-125 LRPEKCDKDGNIVGY
+125 LRPEKCDEDGNIVGY

-165 EIEILMIQPYSVGAK
+165 EIEILMIQPYSVGTK

-200 SEYLINEVSNGFS
+200 SEYLINEVTNGFS
-213 PTTIVNFNNS
+213 PTTIVNFNNGT
-223 IPSDEQKDEI
+223 PTDEQKEEI
-233 ARSVISKLTGST
+233 ARKTISKLTGST
-245 GKKIVV
+245 GKKVVV

-324 IQPKQKTIIEAISK
+324 IRPKQEVILEALDS
-338 VLTFNGIS
+338 VLAFNGIS
-346 LDLEFIPL
+346 LKLFFKTL
-354 QPLDSSGELTDGGSK
+354 QPLEFVD
-369 RIIDG
+369 
-374 INSLSP
+374 LSNAQSTEQ
-380 LVANKVL
+380 V
-387 ESMTAN
+387 
-393 EIRALVGLV
+393 
-402 PEKGGSDL
+402 
-410 QPKET
+410 KEET
-415 TLMSAEKS
+415 GVEMSAEDHI
-423 ELEMYLDSIGEDIGE
+423 EWIDGHEYVLIDSRE
-438 DWVLVD
+438 
-444 ERDVDYDLEDEL
+444 VDYDLEDEL
-456 DLQLQPKKTMLSKV
+456 DAELEALNSPKKTL
-470 LDFVSTGVARPNAK
+470 L
-484 SNQDKVID
+484 
-492 GIQWKVR
+492 
-499 YQYTGNP
+499 
-506 NPQRDFCRVMMST
+506 
-519 KKVYRREDLESMNS
+519 S
-533 KIVNKGFEHNN
+533 KIVNLVSTGTARPNIKSDQDGAVFKHRYRYVGGVSDNTRDFCKGMIKANKIYRKEDIFAMGEQAVN
-544 EPYNV
+544 EGWGPEGADTYSIW
-549 FLFKGGPRCKHS
+549 LYKGGGDCHHKWIRETYLKKS
-561 FKRLTF
+561 D
-567 ASLEGQNVD
+567 A
-576 VNSPKARQIGTR
+576 NSPLAKTFTPAQTR
-588 KAEIMGYKITNPY
+588 KAGEIAPTNNKLVYQRPTDMPY
-601 QVSVQPN
+601 N
-608 NLPRK
+608 GFLPTNKR
-613 GFHPNNENLPSDVK
+613 FN

>member
-1 MTSNHIIELS
+1 MTSNHVIELS
-11 AYTSPVVTEDKRNDW
+11 AYTSPVVTEDKRNEW

-83 FTANDLRRVI
+83 FTANDMRRVI

-153 PKRFDAFGEGKS
+153 PKRFNAFGGGSS

-213 PTTIVNFNNS
+213 PTTIVNFNNGT
-223 IPSDEQKDEI
+223 PTDEQKDDI
-233 ARSVISKLTGST
+233 ARATISKLTGST
-245 GKKIVV
+245 GKKVVV

-324 IQPKQKTIIEAISK
+324 IRPKQEVILEALNSI
-338 VLTFNGIS
+338 LAFNGVS
-346 LDLEFIPL
+346 LKLYFKTL
-354 QPLDSSGELTDGGSK
+354 QPLEFVD
-369 RIIDG
+369 
-374 INSLSP
+374 LSNAQSTEQ
-380 LVANKVL
+380 VA
-387 ESMTAN
+387 E
-393 EIRALVGLV
+393 
-402 PEKGGSDL
+402 
-410 QPKET
+410 ET
-415 TLMSAEKS
+415 GVQMSAE
-423 ELEMYLDSIGEDIGE
+423 EHIEWIDGHEYIRIDSRE
-438 DWVLVD
+438 
-444 ERDVDYDLEDEL
+444 VDYDLEDEL
-456 DLQLQPKKTMLSKV
+456 DAELEALNSSKKTL
-470 LDFVSTGVARPNAK
+470 L
-484 SNQDKVID
+484 
-492 GIQWKVR
+492 
-499 YQYTGNP
+499 
-506 NPQRDFCRVMMST
+506 
-519 KKVYRREDLESMNS
+519 S
-533 KIVNKGFEHNN
+533 KIVNLVSTGTARPNIKSDQDGAIFKHRYRYVGGVSENTRDFCKKMVQANKIYRKEDIIAMESQAVN
-544 EPYNV
+544 EGWGPNGDATYSIW
-549 FLFKGGPRCKHS
+549 LYKGGGDCHHKWMRETYLRKS
-561 FKRLTF
+561 D
-567 ASLEGQNVD
+567 A
-576 VNSPKARQIGTR
+576 NSPLAKTFTPAQTR
-588 KAEIMGYKITNPY
+588 KAGEIAPTNNKLVYQRPTDMPY
-601 QVSVQPN
+601 N
-608 NLPRK
+608 GFLPTNKR
-613 GFHPNNENLPSDVK
+613 FN

>member
-1 MTSNHIIELS
+1 MTSNHVIELS
-11 AYTSPVVTEDKRNDW
+11 AYTSPAVTEDKRNEW

-83 FTANDLRRVI
+83 FTANDMRRVI

-111 HKNVVK
+111 HKNVIK

-125 LRPEKCDKDGNIVGY
+125 LRPEKCDADGNIVGY

-200 SEYLINEVSNGFS
+200 SEYLINEVTNGFS

-223 IPSDEQKDEI
+223 VPSDEQKDEI
-233 ARSVISKLTGST
+233 ARSVINKLTGST

-324 IQPKQKTIIEAISK
+324 IRPKQEVILEALDSI
-338 VLTFNGIS
+338 LAFNGVS
-346 LDLEFIPL
+346 LKLYFKTL
-354 QPLDSSGELTDGGSK
+354 QPLEFVD
-369 RIIDG
+369 
-374 INSLSP
+374 LSNAQSTEQ
-380 LVANKVL
+380 V
-387 ESMTAN
+387 
-393 EIRALVGLV
+393 
-402 PEKGGSDL
+402 
-410 QPKET
+410 KEET
-415 TLMSAEKS
+415 GVEMSAEDHI
-423 ELEMYLDSIGEDIGE
+423 EWIDGHEYVLIDSRE
-438 DWVLVD
+438 
-444 ERDVDYDLEDEL
+444 VDYDLEDEL
-456 DLQLQPKKTMLSKV
+456 DAELEALNSPKKTLLSKIIN
-470 LDFVSTGVARPNAK
+470 LVSTGTARANIK
-484 SNQDKVID
+484 SEQDGAMFKH
-492 GIQWKVR
+492 R
-499 YQYTGNP
+499 YRYSGEATDETRP
-506 NPQRDFCRVMMST
+506 FCKKMVEA
-519 KKVYRREDLESMNS
+519 KKVYRKEDIIAMGSQE
-533 KIVNKGFEHNN
+533 VNKGWGPNGDDT
-544 EPYNV
+544 YSIW
-549 FLFKGGPRCKHS
+549 LYKGGGSCRHKWVRETYLKKS
-561 FKRLTF
+561 D
-567 ASLEGQNVD
+567 A
-576 VNSPKARQIGTR
+576 NSPKARKYTPGEVR
-588 KAEIMGYKITNPY
+588 KAGEIAPLTDKDKSGKQVNDKRVYERPIDMPYNGFLPTNKRF
-601 QVSVQPN
+601 N
-608 NLPRK
+608 
-613 GFHPNNENLPSDVK
+613 